1 MRFVDG
7 TQSASESELLIET
20 PSISQGGLDLRLEQ
34 AIDFLP
40 GDSPAF

>member
-1 MRFVDG
+1 MTLRLCLQNVKQ
-7 TQSASESELLIET
+7 TQAG

-40 GDSPAF
+40 GDRPAF